1 MGMAETESRKATWA
15 ESLSGRFY
23 DSVRSGPIDYD
34 ALELLL
40 HQERMKAARLHA
52 QEQQKMEAERKTGS
66 GAALVEGF
74 SIANIALSAQRG
86 AAAAD
91 SHARQEEKDERYSHA
106 DSQDEIDT
114 LLSAGGRVLRV
125 VKQGMTGGELLRRRA
140 SSSLRARVKLEARRS
155 FSSSSCGLDRVR
167 GA

>member
-1 MGMAETESRKATWA
+1 MRGHGRDRKSRKATWA
-15 ESLSGRFY
+15 ESLTGRFD

-106 DSQDEIDT
+106 DSQDETDT
-114 LLSAGGRVLRV
+114 FEPTGAPRTII
-125 VKQGMTGGELLRRRA
+125 VKQRDWGPGRRA
-140 SSSLRARVKLEARRS
+140 AP
-155 FSSSSCGLDRVR
+155 
-167 GA
+167 